1 MAAVVVDH
9 KRDLALVTKKL
20 AAARNENNALIGELN
35 DARAALVETSVVTAN
50 GRASQAEIRLAAR
63 TAELDEVRRQLRV
76 VTQERNA
83 LLDRGRENRAVISGA
98 LATLT
103 AQLDRL

>member
-1 MAAVVVDH
+1 MPVKTIDYKKDLAVVSG
-9 KRDLALVTKKL
+9 KL
-20 AAARNENNALIGELN
+20 AATRDENNALLGELN
-35 DARAALVETSVVTAN
+35 DLRAALVEKNVVAAN

-98 LATLT
+98 L
-103 AQLDRL
+103 